1 MKPNLLLDSA
11 DINSWK
17 ELIPTG
23 IFKGITTNPSLILK
37 AGLSCELKV
46 VKKLTQKAKHFGCK
60 EIHIQAWGQT
70 PEELRKCAYRLGKL
84 NSNSLKV
91 HIKIPLTSYGIKA
104 ASDLISKGQ
113 SITFTACFDIK
124 QILIA
129 AALGATYIAPY
140 LGRINDQ
147 GNDGINKIIKMNQTI
162 KLLNSDCKILV
173 ASIRD
178 IQEIFALL
186 PSGINTFSIS
196 PNIAM
201 DLLNS
206 PSSIEA
212 SDQFNKD
219 AKRSQYLPNLN

>member
-1 MKPNLLLDSA
+1 MKPNFLLDSA
-11 DINSWK
+11 DVNSWK

-23 IFKGITTNPSLILK
+23 IFQGITTNPSLILK
-37 AGLSCELKV
+37 AGLSCELKEI
-46 VKKLTQKAKHFGCK
+46 KRLTQKAKKFGCK

-70 PEELRKCAYRLGKL
+70 YEELVKCAFRLGKL
-84 NSNSLKV
+84 NSNTLKV
-91 HIKIPLTSYGIKA
+91 HVKIPLTNYGIKT

-124 QILIA
+124 QVLIA
-129 AALGATYIAPY
+129 TALGATYIAPY

-212 SDQFNKD
+212 SNQFNKD
-219 AKRSQYLPNLN
+219 AKSS